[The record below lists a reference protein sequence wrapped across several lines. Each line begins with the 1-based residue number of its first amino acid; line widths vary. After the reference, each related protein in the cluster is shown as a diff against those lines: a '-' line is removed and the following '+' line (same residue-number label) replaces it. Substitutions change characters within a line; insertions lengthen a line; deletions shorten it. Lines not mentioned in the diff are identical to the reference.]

1 MRTFRWTH
9 WTAFVV
15 ATALLVAVPETI
27 PFMEAPTAQA
37 EDDDEAGD
45 RYYDAA
51 VRYIKKRKPLKAL
64 EFFEKALPYMR
75 EDSGIYYNLVMVA
88 EGTYQFE
95 KLMLYGAG
103 FMFLEPEGADSVEI
117 RRKMKRVEGLMKKR
131 QMKLAD
137 VSFRIKPKG
146 VDIYVNGVPV
156 AKSGGPGVLLPIG
169 NYTASAVVEDYNDW
183 KKEFTAKKGESQTVS
198 GAMNK
203 KIYYGMLNIVTDPA
217 EGVDVMIDGKKVGV
231 SPFKPKRLKTGR
243 YLVRFEKEGWD
254 YWHRYVDITR
264 DGTYELTPKMERLQA
279 GSREQ

>member
-1 MRTFRWTH
+1 MLKWTH
-9 WTAFVV
+9 WTAFLV
-15 ATALLVAVPETI
+15 ATLLLVAAPETL
-27 PFMEAPTAQA
+27 PLVEAQVAQA
-37 EDDDEAGD
+37 QDDDEAGD

-51 VRYIKKRKPLKAL
+51 VRYIKRRKPLKAL

-75 EDSGIYYNLVMVA
+75 DDSGIYYNLVMVT

-103 FMFLEPEGADSVEI
+103 FMYLEPEGQDAIEI
-117 RRKMKRVEGLMKKR
+117 GRKMKRVTDLMRKR
-131 QMKLAD
+131 QQKLATVD
-137 VSFRIKPKG
+137 FRVKPKN

-156 AKSGGPGVLLPIG
+156 ARSGGPGVKLPFG
-169 NYTASAVVEDYNDW
+169 KYTASAVLEDYNDW
-183 KKEFTAKKGESQTVS
+183 SQDFTAKKGETQTVK
-198 GAMNK
+198 GAMVK
-203 KIYYGMLNIVTDPA
+203 KIYFGMLNIVTDPA

-231 SPFKPKRLKTGR
+231 TPLKPKRMKTGR

>member
-1 MRTFRWTH
+1 MLRWTR
-9 WTAFVV
+9 WTAFLV
-15 ATALLVAVPETI
+15 ATVMWVAVPETL
-27 PFMEAPTAQA
+27 PVVDTQVAHAS
-37 EDDDEAGD
+37 EDDDAAGD

-51 VRYIKKRKPLKAL
+51 VRYIKRRKPLKAM

-103 FMFLEPEGADSVEI
+103 FIFLEPEGADSIEI
-117 RRKMKRVEGLMKKR
+117 QRKMKRVGELLKKR
-131 QMKLAD
+131 QQKLSSVD
-137 VSFRIKPKG
+137 FRVKPKN

-156 AKSGGPGVLLPIG
+156 SKSGGSGVLLPAG
-169 NYTASAVVEDYNDW
+169 KYTASAVLEDYKDW
-183 KKEFTAKKGESQTVS
+183 KQDFQVQAGEAKTVK
-198 GAMNK
+198 GAMDK
-203 KIYYGMLNIVTDPA
+203 KIYFGMLNIQTDPPD
-217 EGVDVMIDGKKVGV
+217 GVDVMIDGKKVGV
-231 SPFKPKRLKTGR
+231 TPMKPRRLQTGR

-279 GSREQ
+279 GGRDQ